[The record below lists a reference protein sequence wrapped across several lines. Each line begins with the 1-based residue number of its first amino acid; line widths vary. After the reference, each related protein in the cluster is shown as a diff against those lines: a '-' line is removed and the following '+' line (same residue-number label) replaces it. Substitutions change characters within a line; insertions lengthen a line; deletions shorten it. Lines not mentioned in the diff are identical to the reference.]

1 MNEKEALS
9 YLNVKTI
16 EELPVT
22 IEFEVF
28 QVKNFIFSTVFHPKL
43 ALSKI
48 QKLKQL
54 IHIHEKVLNSS
65 KGHGL
70 VEVNHNEF
78 CIQSQFPLDAVQK
91 FNKHKAQIFMDLHQ
105 AHDMKQMV
113 SCIEVLIQLFLEYA
127 SKWPAFSGIDIKLTK
142 EIDSM
147 LFLKELK
154 GLNEKGVNTF
164 HEMIIKEHVLSH
176 EMKHESS
183 RLSAISKDFKMSHP
197 EFILA

>member
-16 EELPVT
+16 DELPVT

-28 QVKNFIFSTVFHPKL
+28 QIKNFIFSTVFHPKL

-48 QKLKQL
+48 QKLRQL
-54 IHIHEKVLNSS
+54 IHIQENVLNLNS
-65 KGHGL
+65 GCDL
-70 VEVNHNEF
+70 VEINHNDF
-78 CIQSQFPLDAVQK
+78 AIKSQFALEAAQQ
-91 FNKHKAQIFMDLHQ
+91 FNKYKAQIFMDLHK
-105 AHDMKQMV
+105 AHQLKQMIR
-113 SCIEVLIQLFLEYA
+113 CIEILIQLFIEYA
-127 SKWPAFSGIDIKLTK
+127 SKWPAFSGIDLKITK
-142 EIDSM
+142 EMDPM

-164 HEMIIKEHVLSH
+164 HEISLNENDLSR

-183 RLSAISKDFKMSHP
+183 RLSVISKDFILSHP
-197 EFILA
+197 EFN